1 MGHPRKDGASPEG
14 NIVKL
19 NLIVLVP
26 VVSAMVA
33 AIVSLSIVFLTRRS
47 ETIKHLQSSRIS
59 AYVDFIRAVAGLAVV
74 SRDAVQSKEHFA
86 KDWELRMLLADAKS
100 RIAIYVS
107 ESVVGSPAQFLRNGN
122 VLNTPERARAFTA
135 VCQKMRGDTRPK
147 LETISDSDMHFLLF
161 DDEIK

>member
-1 MGHPRKDGASPEG
+1 M
-14 NIVKL
+14 KL
-19 NLIVLVP
+19 NLALVVP
-26 VVSAMVA
+26 IVSAIVA

-47 ETIKHLQSSRIS
+47 ETIKHLQSLRIA

-100 RIAIYVS
+100 RIAIYGS
-107 ESVVGSPAQFLRNGN
+107 ESVVGSLTKFLRNGN

>member
-1 MGHPRKDGASPEG
+1 M
-14 NIVKL
+14 KL

-26 VVSAMVA
+26 IVSAIVA
-33 AIVSLSIVFLTRRS
+33 AVVSLSVVFLTRRS
-47 ETIKHLQSSRIS
+47 ETIKHLQSLRIA

-100 RIAIYVS
+100 RIAIYGS
-107 ESVVGSPAQFLRNGN
+107 ESVVSSLAEFLRKGN
-122 VLNTPERARAFTA
+122 ILNTPERARAFTS

-147 LETISDSDMHFLLF
+147 LGKINDSEMHFLLF
-161 DDEIK
+161 DYEIKDYLE